1 MKTELL
7 VVSLGLVIFCYI
19 ISAFCQLK
27 QGLEYIIFG
36 DLVPHSRGV
45 GAVVTISASQSW
57 SRVEY
62 LGDLLSR

>member
-45 GAVVTISASQSW
+45 GAVVKISASQS
-57 SRVEY
+57 
-62 LGDLLSR
+62 